1 MQDIKSQFLL
11 DPNITYLNFGSF
23 GACPLPVFND
33 YQKWQR
39 ELEFSPVQFITN
51 KGLQYLQQ
59 SREAL
64 GNFIGCHA
72 DDVVLVTNPS
82 YATNI
87 IAKSFALQKHDEVL
101 STNIEYGACTR
112 TWKYYCQKAS
122 AKFVEQKIDLPI
134 ISKEHFLENFFKG
147 ITSKTKLI
155 FISHIT
161 SATGLVL
168 PIKEICA
175 YARKN
180 NILTFI
186 DGAHA
191 PGHIDLDI
199 ETLGADIYTGACHK
213 WMMTAK
219 GSSFLFVKKSLQ
231 HLFDPLTISW
241 GYNAIQPSNSQ
252 FLDYHQ
258 MQGTRDFSAFLT
270 VPAAIEFMNAYN
282 WQAVRKNCQNI
293 VLQNA
298 NRFCELLNATAISP
312 ITQDFIGQMFSIPIK
327 TNNPTALKKILFE
340 NYKIEIPVMP
350 DNDSIY
356 LRFSVQAF
364 NNQQDLDLLYEA
376 VSNILIKHAD
386 ILQKW

>member
-1 MQDIKSQFLL
+1 MKNLKAQFLL

-23 GACPLPVFND
+23 GACPLPVFNN
-33 YQKWQR
+33 YQSWQR
-39 ELEFSPVQFITN
+39 ELEYSPVQFITN
-51 KGLQYLQQ
+51 NGLRYLQQ

-64 GNFIGCHA
+64 GNFVGCQA

-87 IAKSFALQKHDEVL
+87 IAKSFALQKDDEVL
-101 STNIEYGACTR
+101 STNIEYGACVR
-112 TWKYYCQKAS
+112 AWKYYCQKAS

-134 ISKEHFLENFFKG
+134 QSKEHFLENFFKG
-147 ITSKTKLI
+147 ITTKTKLI

-161 SATGLVL
+161 SATGLIL
-168 PIKEICA
+168 PVKEICE
-175 YARKN
+175 YATQN
-180 NILTFI
+180 NILTFV

-199 ETLGADIYTGACHK
+199 EALGADIYTGACHK

-219 GSSFLFVKKSLQ
+219 GSSFLYVKKSLQ
-231 HLFDPLTISW
+231 HLYDPLTISW

-270 VPAAIEFMNAYN
+270 IPAAIQFMHEND
-282 WQAVRKNCQNI
+282 WQTVRKNCQNI

-298 NRFCELLNATAISP
+298 KRFCELLNATALSP
-312 ITQDFIGQMFSIPIK
+312 ITEDFIGQMFSIPIK
-327 TNNPTALKKILFE
+327 TYNPIALKKILFE
-340 NYKIEIPVMP
+340 KYKIEIPIMP
-350 DNDSIY
+350 ENDSIY
-356 LRFSVQAF
+356 LRYSIQGLDC
-364 NNQQDLDLLYEA
+364 QEDLDLLYKS
-376 VSNILIKHAD
+376 VSNILVNHAD
-386 ILQKW
+386 LLQKW